1 MGNVCCPTNNSQ
13 AMKELKEEEDN
24 NNGND
29 GTTNNKSKKSSPKT
43 SFRQRSSSYN
53 KMQDEISNTVNI
65 LPTNTNNKKSNNNNI
80 NDNNNTNAAVATT
93 TPTIPT
99 TPNNKETKDS
109 STTSN
114 TNNVN
119 NNNNTSIQ
127 SNPQRKQ
134 SISKLEHVGKYV
146 ILEELGHGSQAVV
159 HKCAIKEE
167 YKTYMN
173 LKYPTSAKKNKDK
186 PLSSNGSND
195 NNNKTT
201 KVPTCNFYA
210 MKIVKK
216 KSILRRRKRHKAMLD
231 SPKTHDK
238 IKRKIGKYG
247 YATGKIAKEIAVL
260 KRLEHENIVNVID
273 VLDDPDQDKLYIV
286 MEYLPSGALLPDWKE
301 GESNEKLTPLSEETV
316 RVIYR
321 DIALAMLYMHTH
333 NVVHRDIKP
342 SNILMSTSNVG
353 HGGAKLAD
361 FGVAHIFADDNENL
375 EDLESFVH
383 EPLVG
388 TPLFRPPESFS
399 PESMRASVRSLSVSS
414 KDIDMELNDGH
425 LTTDNDSDGEEDDD
439 DLISNNNGKNGST
452 YNTTENKTDSSSSSS
467 SHSSSNNQGS
477 KTRQRIRV
485 SSLLLKQQGL
495 GDVWSFGVSLYL
507 TVMGR
512 PPFTGKT
519 YDELEHNIKTKPILF
534 NFENAPTISIGLQQ
548 FLKKTLERNISKR
561 LTSED
566 IMNDPWISMDGILP
580 TLKLSRQESEPFDIE
595 EKEINEALTLV
606 MRTMEFV
613 SFSSTWLM
621 HARREIKE
629 HHKHDNDTNKT
640 RDV

>member
-13 AMKELKEEEDN
+13 AMKELKEEDDN

-65 LPTNTNNKKSNNNNI
+65 LPTKTNNKKSNNNNI
-80 NDNNNTNAAVATT
+80 NDNNNNNNNNAAVATT

-114 TNNVN
+114 ANNV

-414 KDIDMELNDGH
+414 KDINMELIDGD
-425 LTTDNDSDGEEDDD
+425 LTTDNDSDGEEEE

-452 YNTTENKTDSSSSSS
+452 YNTTENKTDNSSSS

-580 TLKLSRQESEPFDIE
+580 TLTLSRQESEPFDIE

-621 HARREIKE
+621 HARREIKK
-629 HHKHDNDTNKT
+629 HHKT
-640 RDV
+640 